1 MKKLIVLLAV
11 ASVVTAASAA
21 TYDGVYVSGLQKSF
35 FTADVDQ
42 TEINVTAGIA
52 FDPTSQ
58 NGGVYDRIYL
68 ANRST
73 NDDKQGFYTIDV
85 VNETSSSRT
94 FLASINAPPD
104 VAVDSS
110 GTAYGVNSYAPELWK
125 VTTPSGTPTE
135 TQMLGNYGDTGDD
148 DPYTIDMLPSGFGG
162 GYAANSLVMFDGGFN
177 DNDHNAATVVDATS
191 TVGSPVYTTIWSEAN
206 TTSIRGTANEV
217 DGNLYIS
224 HWTLDTADLGG
235 STKAYVIRLDSAGN
249 TERIFLD
256 IDPTAVPKLDDA
268 ITVNPDDG
276 SLWMNIET
284 ADATRDVI
292 RVDVMNAADQGG
304 GDYLAGTTVV
314 IEDLGFNVGANSMA
328 FSPDGKQ
335 LAFGAPDGQDMLY
348 VYDIIP
354 EPATIGLFGFLG
366 VVMLWIRRKFMI

>member
-1 MKKLIVLLAV
+1 MKKLIVVLAA
-11 ASVVTAASAA
+11 ASMVMSVSAA
-21 TYDGVYVSGLQKSF
+21 TYDGVYAHGLWKSF
-35 FTADVDQ
+35 YTTNPDQ

-58 NGGVYDRIYL
+58 VGNIYDRIYL

-73 NDDKQGFYTIDV
+73 ADAKQGCYSIDI
-85 VNETSSSRT
+85 VNETSSSRL

-125 VTTPSGTPTE
+125 ATDPSGTPVE
-135 TQMLGNYGDTGDD
+135 TQMLGNYGAAGDD
-148 DPYTIDMLPSGFGG
+148 DPYTIDMLPSGFGS
-162 GYAANSLVMFDGGFN
+162 YSANSVVMFDGGFN

-206 TTSIRGTANEV
+206 TTSIRGAANEV

-224 HWTLDTADLGG
+224 HWTLDTDDLGG
-235 STKAYVIRLDSAGN
+235 TTRAYVIRLDSAGN

-256 IDPTAVPKLDDA
+256 IDAADVPKLDDA
-268 ITVNPDDG
+268 ISVNPDG

-284 ADATRDVI
+284 ADTTRDVI
-292 RVDVMNAADQGG
+292 RVDVVNAADQGG
-304 GDYLAGTTVV
+304 GDYLADTTVV

-328 FSPDGKQ
+328 FSPDGKL
-335 LAFGAPDGQDMLY
+335 LALGAPDGQDQMF
-348 VYDIIP
+348 VYIIP
-354 EPATIGLFGFLG
+354 EPATVGMFGFLG
-366 VVMLWIRRKFMI
+366 VAMLWIRRFRN